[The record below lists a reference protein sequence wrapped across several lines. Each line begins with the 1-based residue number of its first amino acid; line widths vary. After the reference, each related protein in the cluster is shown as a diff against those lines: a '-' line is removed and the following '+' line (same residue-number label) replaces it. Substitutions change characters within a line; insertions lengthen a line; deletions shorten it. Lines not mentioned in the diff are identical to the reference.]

1 MTYWLQRF
9 RNFLGNN
16 NATRRCI
23 RQCNSLEAGAELP
36 NGLSNGGGHRLERS
50 FSIPADTVNL
60 KRRVGLFSGVALI
73 IGTQIGSGIF
83 VSPREVLMRTGSV
96 GMFLV
101 VWLVCGLMSLL
112 GALAYAELGTMNPSS
127 GAEYAYFLDAF
138 GPVPAFLF
146 SWVSTL
152 VLKPSQ
158 LAIIC
163 LTFAQYSVEAFL
175 SFPAPEAAVK
185 LVCLATIALI
195 LFINCYSVDLA
206 TGVQNMFC
214 SAKLI
219 AIGIVCLGGLYKFAS
234 GHSATPDFGF
244 TGTETSLGVL
254 ALSFYSGLWA
264 YDGWNLPRSII
275 LGIPLVTACYLFINV
290 AYLFVMTPEQV
301 IESEAVAVTF
311 ADIIMGNWSGAPYM
325 RFIIPLCVAIS
336 TFGAAN
342 GTLFVAGRLCFA
354 TSREGQFSD
363 ILSYI
368 TVGRYTPIPALIFH
382 AVIAGCM
389 VVAGNIGSLID
400 FFSFSAWI
408 FYGGAMLA
416 VIVQRFTRPDADRP
430 YKVPIIIPWVMLI
443 ASTYLVVAPIIDKPQ
458 WEYLYATMFIVA
470 GLIFYIPFVH
480 YKLTIKFMVPV
491 TIFLQKLFMVAP
503 TDMMEEERCFL

>member
-1 MTYWLQRF
+1 
-9 RNFLGNN
+9 
-16 NATRRCI
+16 
-23 RQCNSLEAGAELP
+23 
-36 NGLSNGGGHRLERS
+36 
-50 FSIPADTVNL
+50 
-60 KRRVGLFSGVALI
+60 
-73 IGTQIGSGIF
+73 
-83 VSPREVLMRTGSV
+83 
-96 GMFLV
+96 MFLV
-101 VWLVCGLMSLL
+101 VWLVCGIMSLL
-112 GALAYAELGTMNPSS
+112 GALAYAELGTMNTSS

-175 SFPAPEAAVK
+175 SFPAPESAVK

-219 AIGIVCLGGLYKFAS
+219 AIGIVCVGGLYKFAS
-234 GHSATPDFGF
+234 GSSATPDFGF
-244 TGTETSLGVL
+244 SGTETSPGVL

-264 YDGWNLPRSII
+264 YDGWNNLNYCTEELIDAHKNLPRSII
-275 LGIPLVTACYLFINV
+275 LGIPLVTACYIFINV

-301 IESEAVAVTF
+301 VASDAVAVTF
-311 ADIIMGNWSGAPYM
+311 ADIIMGNWGGAPYM

-389 VVAGNIGSLID
+389 VVAGNITSLID

-416 VIVQRFTRPDADRP
+416 VIVQRFTRPDAHRP

-443 ASTYLVVAPIIDKPQ
+443 ASTYLVIAPIIDEPR